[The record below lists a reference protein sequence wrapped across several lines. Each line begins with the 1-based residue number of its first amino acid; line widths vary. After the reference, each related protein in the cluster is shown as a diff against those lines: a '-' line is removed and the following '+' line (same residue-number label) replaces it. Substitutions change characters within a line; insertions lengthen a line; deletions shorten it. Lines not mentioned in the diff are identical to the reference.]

1 MKKALLAVTLI
12 AAIVL
17 SYALGRR
24 HAWHDADNAGRRV
37 LYWVDPMHPAYRSD
51 KPGIAPDC
59 GMQLEPVYADG
70 AGAGGAAV
78 SGANLPDGTVNI
90 DTARQQLIGMRV
102 VPVETGAGAQ
112 TLRLL
117 GRVTVEDTRLYR
129 VSSAV
134 EGWVQDTFDE
144 SVGAAVKKGQRL
156 AMFYSPD
163 FIPFE
168 NAYLAATERDTSPT
182 SEFGPRVQYSADRL
196 RVLGMSERQIKKIG
210 DSRQILNSVD
220 VVSPTDGL
228 IVARAISKGLR
239 FERQTEFYQIADLSR
254 VWVIAEAFENEAQ
267 YFRPGTV
274 ARITLPGQQK
284 TFNARISNIQ
294 PEVDPATHT
303 LKLRLEAENPRWAL
317 RPDMFVDIEVPVSM
331 PSGLTV
337 PADALIDSGLVQRV
351 FVDRGNG
358 YFEPRV
364 VQVGWRFGD
373 QVQITKGLQA
383 GDRVVS
389 AGTFL
394 VDSESRLKT
403 AGGSHGTPAGS
414 GEVAMADHHGLSNSG
429 VAKDPECGMEVD
441 PVRAAAEGNTVL
453 RDGKKYYFCSRDCR
467 RKFEQGAQHVAA
479 NRDGSGND

>member
-12 AAIVL
+12 AAIVS

-24 HAWHDADNAGRRV
+24 HAWHDVDNAGRRV

-228 IVARAISKGLR
+228 IVARLSKGPAIR
-239 FERQTEFYQIADLSR
+239 KADQTYQIADLSR
-254 VWVIAEAFENEAQ
+254 VWVM
-267 YFRPGTV
+267 
-274 ARITLPGQQK
+274 
-284 TFNARISNIQ
+284 
-294 PEVDPATHT
+294 
-303 LKLRLEAENPRWAL
+303 PRQS
-317 RPDMFVDIEVPVSM
+317 RTRR
-331 PSGLTV
+331 GLFSSR
-337 PADALIDSGLVQRV
+337 DSGE
-351 FVDRGNG
+351 NHAC
-358 YFEPRV
+358 P
-364 VQVGWRFGD
+364 
-373 QVQITKGLQA
+373 A
-383 GDRVVS
+383 
-389 AGTFL
+389 
-394 VDSESRLKT
+394 SRR
-403 AGGSHGTPAGS
+403 
-414 GEVAMADHHGLSNSG
+414 N
-429 VAKDPECGMEVD
+429 
-441 PVRAAAEGNTVL
+441 
-453 RDGKKYYFCSRDCR
+453 
-467 RKFEQGAQHVAA
+467 
-479 NRDGSGND
+479 